1 MGRRIVC
8 QGARWGV
15 AAALAVFMSVQ
26 PALADQL
33 PRLDPKDLVPLVH
46 GPNLVDLDGDGRKDL
61 VVKSRWEINGP
72 HSASVYSFHRRL
84 GPNDPFRYEGPD
96 WHLVPFID
104 GRPGYPH
111 GVESIVTHEGADC
124 ILRDLRLFTHG
135 KGAKTE
141 TLAVIAERETGEG
154 FSDQLLFRFR
164 IFKWLRVRDAG
175 EQESQ
180 DFVGVAFRLVGE
192 VTSKKAYCGANEAF
206 LGELGVSNPESRDG
220 RR

>member
-1 MGRRIVC
+1 MGHRIVC

-15 AAALAVFMSVQ
+15 AAALAVLISGQ
-26 PALADQL
+26 SAPANQL

-72 HSASVYSFHRRL
+72 HSASVYSVHRRL
-84 GPNDPFRYEGPD
+84 GLNDPFRYEGPD

-104 GRPGYPH
+104 GKSDQPH
-111 GVESIVTHEGADC
+111 GVESIITHEGADC

-135 KGAKTE
+135 KSTKTE
-141 TLAVIAERETGEG
+141 TLAVIAERAPADGYGDERPFT
-154 FSDQLLFRFR
+154 FRV
-164 IFKWLRVRDAG
+164 FKWQRAKDAG
-175 EQESQ
+175 EDENQ

-192 VTSKKAYCGANEAF
+192 VTSKKTYCGASEAF
-206 LGELGVSNPESRDG
+206 RGEFGVSNPEIRDD